1 VFISSPQRNPNAWAA
16 RRKSHR
22 LDPFGSLNVYDSF
35 LPFYPAVMS
44 KLMRNAGCIREDADQ
59 YQEKA
64 SSLAAAGS

>member
-1 VFISSPQRNPNAWAA
+1 MLGQHEENLTALIHLGV
-16 RRKSHR
+16 
-22 LDPFGSLNVYDSF
+22 LMYDSF

-44 KLMRNAGCIREDADQ
+44 ELMRNAGCIREDADQ